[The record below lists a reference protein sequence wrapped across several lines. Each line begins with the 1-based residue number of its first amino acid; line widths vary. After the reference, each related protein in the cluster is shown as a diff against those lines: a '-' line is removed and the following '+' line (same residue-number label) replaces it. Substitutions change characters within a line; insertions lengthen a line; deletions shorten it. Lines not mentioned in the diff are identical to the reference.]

1 MSDIAVAVVSYQT
14 KALLRDCLASVV
26 ADSPAEVVVVD
37 NASSDGSAA
46 MVRDEFPDV
55 VLRANID
62 NPGYGAAAN
71 QAIAATGAAYVLL
84 LNADTRVESGALAA
98 LARYLDD
105 NPGVGL
111 AAPKLLHPDGS
122 PQPSAYP
129 QPTPFNT
136 LVLNTYLLDLV
147 RWVPGLRRRF
157 AFAWHVPP
165 AGPTAWVKGAALA
178 FRRRAFDSVKG
189 FDEAFFLYSEET
201 DLCYRIRE
209 AGWDVH
215 FAPAAAVVHVEG
227 ASTMQER
234 RRMIVQLFDSLDL
247 FYRRHYPPGYRR
259 RLRWV
264 IAAIMTQRILRD
276 TIRLHR
282 SREEARR
289 ARVTDDLRLWR
300 SMLAGALRR

>member
-165 AGPTAWVKGAALA
+165 AGPTARYDDAQTGLGDTRPGITADQRVGRASRQTDVPGDQVPDDGADQ
-178 FRRRAFDSVKG
+178 RGEDDVG
-189 FDEAFFLYSEET
+189 V
-201 DLCYRIRE
+201 DLS
-209 AGWDVH
+209 DVEQ
-215 FAPAAAVVHVEG
+215 AAADGFGHRGTEGKRRDEVPKGSPDDALHRRQHARRNHRGDRIGGVVKAVDVVEG
-227 ASTMQER
+227 EGDGDDKNRQ
-234 RRMIVQLFDSLDL
+234 QQD
-247 FYRRHYPPGYRR
+247 
-259 RLRWV
+259 
-264 IAAIMTQRILRD
+264 RIS
-276 TIRLHR
+276 HF
-282 SREEARR
+282 
-289 ARVTDDLRLWR
+289 
-300 SMLAGALRR
+300 